1 MSDLSISK
9 KGLSMIAGFES
20 FAPKAYYYPAGV
32 LTIGYGHTG
41 TNVQGQALQ
50 ESDTVTQEQ
59 AMQLLNEDILWA
71 EKAVNKQSLEL
82 SQNQFDALVSFVF
95 NVGANA
101 FAHSTLLKKLKAGD
115 FEGAADEFL
124 RWNKAGGKVLRGLTV
139 RRETERKLFLAPS

>member
-1 MSDLSISK
+1 M
-9 KGLSMIAGFES
+9 AV
-20 FAPKAYYYPAGV
+20 P
-32 LTIGYGHTG
+32 YGHTG